1 MPPELT
7 FKTFLELMAEGIKD
21 PVLKNYIELLD
32 LFQKALPTFFR
43 YIKPTMI
50 QEEIKDIIKGVL
62 RKTAD
67 MK

>member
-7 FKTFLELMAEGIKD
+7 FKTFLELMTEGIKD
-21 PVLKNYIELLD
+21 PVLKNYIELLE

-43 YIKPTMI
+43 YIQPPVI
-50 QEEIKDIIKGVL
+50 QEDIKGIIKGVL